1 MSETASEIF
10 ALATLPGFDSQPLE
24 VIEIDGERFVTL
36 RAIGRALGHADP
48 IDCRKIIDRHA
59 DEFAGS
65 VRVFNLSTIKG
76 QRNCRVINFEGVI
89 RLAMLSNAPRA
100 REFRVWAVRVLSHV
114 MKHGYYIAG
123 PGDVRVNIISA
134 QSSKEK
140 LRNP

>member
-1 MSETASEIF
+1 MNPAEIA
-10 ALATLPGFDSQPLE
+10 ALASLPWLDNQNLE
-24 VIEIDGERFVTL
+24 VIECDGERFVTR

-48 IDCRKIIDRHA
+48 IDVRKIIERHA

-76 QRNCRVINFEGVI
+76 HRNCLVIDFRGVI

-100 REFRVWAVRVLSHV
+100 IEFRDWAVKVLCQV
-114 MKHGYYIAG
+114 LKNGYYFAG
-123 PGDVRVNIISA
+123 PGDIQANIIPA

-140 LRNP
+140 LCNP